1 MANKRITELDP
12 AGPLTGDE
20 LIEVVQETGNGLDNV
35 RTPLLAVV
43 EQLALQGPQ
52 GEPGPQG
59 LQGAA
64 GPQGPQGEQG
74 ELGAQ
79 GEPGPQGPQGAAG
92 PQGPQGQ
99 QGVPGPQGIQGLQGE
114 QGTPGEQGLQGLAG
128 PEGPQGPAGPPGADG
143 AAGVDGADGADGDDG
158 WAPVV
163 AVVSDGNRR
172 VLQVASW
179 TGGTGTPPPSGKYV
193 GAAGLVDLVAD
204 GIDIRGATGAQG
216 DAGPAGPAGAAGAGV
231 PTGGTTGQILA
242 KTTNADLDTHWI
254 DAPAGANAPRTINT
268 QTANYTLQ
276 LSDAGGIVEMNVASA
291 NNLTVPDNATVA
303 LPIGAQTD
311 IAQYGAGQTT
321 IVAAAGVTIVSVNSN
336 KKIAARYGA
345 ATLYKRATNEWVL
358 TGNLAA

>member
-35 RTPLLAVV
+35 RTPLLALV

-52 GEPGPQG
+52 GE
-59 LQGAA
+59 A
-64 GPQGPQGEQG
+64 GPQGPQGTP
-74 ELGAQ
+74 GAQ
-79 GEPGPQGPQGAAG
+79 GLQGEQGG
-92 PQGPQGQ
+92 
-99 QGVPGPQGIQGLQGE
+99 PGPQGIQGLQGE
-114 QGTPGEQGLQGLAG
+114 QGTPGEQGLQGPAG

-143 AAGVDGADGADGDDG
+143 AAGADGADGVDGDEG

-172 VLQVASW
+172 VLQVAAW
-179 TGGTGTPPPSGKYV
+179 TGGSGTPPPSGKYV
-193 GAAGLVDLVAD
+193 GAAGLVDLIAD
-204 GIDIRGATGAQG
+204 GIDIRGAAGAQG

-231 PTGGTTGQILA
+231 PTGGTAGQVLA

-254 DAPAGANAPRTINT
+254 DPPAVNAARTINT
-268 QTANYTLQ
+268 QTGSYTLQ
-276 LSDAGGIVEMNVASA
+276 LSDAGAIVEMNAAGA

-303 LPIGAQTD
+303 IPVGTQVD
-311 IAQYGAGQTT
+311 VAQYGAGQTT
-321 IVAAAGVTIVSVNSN
+321 IVPGAGVTVVSVSSN
-336 KKIAARYGA
+336 KKIAARYGT